1 MITFNPEILKIPAF
15 MTKFID
21 LNNLSSFKK
30 FLLILKGKLTS
41 YVFNNLSNK
50 NISRFINLLFKPDG
64 DLIYSNGY
72 FIKKTKEKDIYY
84 PNTRFTRIIIDQKRF
99 LEYLFNSYLLDYID
113 FSNEDLV
120 IDCGANVG
128 ELDLAFKQKKIN
140 INYVGIEPEPRTFY
154 CLNKNS
160 NSQNLNLLYQGV

>member
-1 MITFNPEILKIPAF
+1 

-72 FIKKTKEKDIYY
+72 FIKKLK
-84 PNTRFTRIIIDQKRF
+84 
-99 LEYLFNSYLLDYID
+99 
-113 FSNEDLV
+113 
-120 IDCGANVG
+120 
-128 ELDLAFKQKKIN
+128 KKIF
-140 INYVGIEPEPRTFY
+140 IIQIQGLHESLLIKKDF
-154 CLNKNS
+154 LNTY
-160 NSQNLNLLYQGV
+160 LIPIY